1 MLCMVREK
9 VTITIDRSKAE
20 RARTLVGAPST
31 SQVIDVAL
39 ERLIRSERLR
49 SDLAAY
55 RRVPPTDAEVELA
68 LLTET
73 GDVDDQTDWE
83 SLYAGDQGE

>member
-1 MLCMVREK
+1 MPGMAREK
-9 VTITIDRSKAE
+9 ITITIDRAKAE
-20 RARTLVGAPST
+20 RARSLLGAPST

-39 ERLIRSERLR
+39 ARLIRTERLR

-68 LLTET
+68 LLAET
-73 GDVDDQTDWE
+73 GDLDDQTDWE
-83 SLYAGDQGE
+83 KLYAGDQGE